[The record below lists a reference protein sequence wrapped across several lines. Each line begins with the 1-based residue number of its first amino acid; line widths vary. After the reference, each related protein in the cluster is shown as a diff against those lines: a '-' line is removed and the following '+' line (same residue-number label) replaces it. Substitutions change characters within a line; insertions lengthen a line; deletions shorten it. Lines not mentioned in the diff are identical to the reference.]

1 MICYDVLNITF
12 IECVDFP
19 KWKKKI
25 IYNLLFVKEIFS
37 CLARNSDLMI
47 DDISVRLFEC
57 ENSCPIRIL
66 FTQIEYYCV
75 TCCSDVRRG
84 PCLGDEILHVSL
96 TLYYM
101 LRRSGRGERMG
112 QEAFPS
118 QNKANFSFFD
128 IYRLVSNKVWLAF
141 EAHSKVLNGFKW

>member
-1 MICYDVLNITF
+1 MDMLRCTKYYF
-12 IECVDFP
+12 RECVDFLE
-19 KWKKKI
+19 WKNKI

-84 PCLGDEILHVSL
+84 TLAWRWNIARIL

-118 QNKANFSFFD
+118 QNKATFSFFD
-128 IYRLVSNKVWLAF
+128 IYRLDSNKVWLAF
-141 EAHSKVLNGFKW
+141 ETHSKVLNGFKW